1 MVELADLD
9 SRAAQAAT
17 FGGLGVGIF
26 EVLEAGRVAWRFAV
40 DREGVTGGCQYGMGP
55 GQGQTNS
62 DKKGGKTGLQA
73 PDYLYP
79 RLWL

>member
-1 MVELADLD
+1 M
-9 SRAAQAAT
+9 
-17 FGGLGVGIF
+17 
-26 EVLEAGRVAWRFAV
+26 LETSRVAWRFAV

-55 GQGQTNS
+55 GQGQTKS